1 MGENV
6 SQVEKVLKYLRTH
19 RKGITS
25 MQAFWKYR
33 ITRLS
38 AKIFDLRKKGYQIHT
53 IKEDNTFTKG
63 QHGRYV
69 LVGEPEEYPY

>member
-1 MGENV
+1 MGERT
-6 SQVEKVLKYLRTH
+6 SQVEKVLKHLRTH
-19 RKGITS
+19 KKGITS

-38 AKIFDLRKKGYQIHT
+38 AKIYELREKGYQILT
-53 IKEDNTFTKG
+53 IKEDNTFSRG

-69 LVGEPEEYPY
+69 LVGEPNIDII